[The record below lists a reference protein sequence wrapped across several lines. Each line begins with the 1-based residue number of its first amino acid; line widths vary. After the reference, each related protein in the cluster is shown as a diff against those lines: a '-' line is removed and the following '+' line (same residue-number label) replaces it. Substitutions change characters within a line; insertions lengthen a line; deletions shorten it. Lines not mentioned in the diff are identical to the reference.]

1 MPAELSVAV
10 GERELREG
18 CRGCFRGSGGPY
30 REGDKR
36 DKDRGFRG
44 GHECHRARI
53 PRLRRHGGADN
64 AAVPGRVVLH
74 MRKGQGRGNTGRGA
88 GDDSAVHHR
97 SGGGA
102 QRSGVLGYGELH
114 GPRERQERAGKGNFR
129 HDGEADKRTRAPR
142 RAGKVRKAGEPRVT
156 RDEFIEGNLP
166 LVHKLAN
173 RFRGRGVEYEEL
185 YAAGCVGLV
194 KAVDRFEPER
204 GLCFSTYAV
213 PVILGEIRRLF
224 RDGGSVKIS
233 RSLKELSVKAAR
245 LRDQLSANG
254 EPRISDIAQ
263 ALGVT
268 PEEAAE
274 ALCAGIP
281 PVSLDHGGED
291 GEPLP
296 VPSASGED
304 ALIDRLALRQ
314 CLSELSGE
322 DREIL
327 MLRYFRRK
335 TQSETA
341 QILGMTQVMVSRRE
355 RKLLKELR
363 EQLV

>member
-1 MPAELSVAV
+1 M
-10 GERELREG
+10 
-18 CRGCFRGSGGPY
+18 
-30 REGDKR
+30 
-36 DKDRGFRG
+36 
-44 GHECHRARI
+44 
-53 PRLRRHGGADN
+53 
-64 AAVPGRVVLH
+64 
-74 MRKGQGRGNTGRGA
+74 
-88 GDDSAVHHR
+88 
-97 SGGGA
+97 
-102 QRSGVLGYGELH
+102 
-114 GPRERQERAGKGNFR
+114 
-129 HDGEADKRTRAPR
+129 
-142 RAGKVRKAGEPRVT
+142 T

-335 TQSETA
+335 TQCETA
-341 QILGMTQVMVSRRE
+341 QILGMTRVMVSRRE

>member
-1 MPAELSVAV
+1 M
-10 GERELREG
+10 
-18 CRGCFRGSGGPY
+18 
-30 REGDKR
+30 
-36 DKDRGFRG
+36 
-44 GHECHRARI
+44 
-53 PRLRRHGGADN
+53 
-64 AAVPGRVVLH
+64 
-74 MRKGQGRGNTGRGA
+74 
-88 GDDSAVHHR
+88 
-97 SGGGA
+97 
-102 QRSGVLGYGELH
+102 
-114 GPRERQERAGKGNFR
+114 
-129 HDGEADKRTRAPR
+129 
-142 RAGKVRKAGEPRVT
+142 T

-204 GLCFSTYAV
+204 RLCFSTYAV

-335 TQSETA
+335 TQCETA

>member
-1 MPAELSVAV
+1 M
-10 GERELREG
+10 
-18 CRGCFRGSGGPY
+18 
-30 REGDKR
+30 
-36 DKDRGFRG
+36 
-44 GHECHRARI
+44 
-53 PRLRRHGGADN
+53 
-64 AAVPGRVVLH
+64 
-74 MRKGQGRGNTGRGA
+74 
-88 GDDSAVHHR
+88 
-97 SGGGA
+97 
-102 QRSGVLGYGELH
+102 
-114 GPRERQERAGKGNFR
+114 
-129 HDGEADKRTRAPR
+129 
-142 RAGKVRKAGEPRVT
+142 T

-254 EPRISDIAQ
+254 EPRISDIAK

-314 CLSELSGE
+314 CLSELSVE

-335 TQSETA
+335 TQCETA

>member
-1 MPAELSVAV
+1 M
-10 GERELREG
+10 
-18 CRGCFRGSGGPY
+18 
-30 REGDKR
+30 
-36 DKDRGFRG
+36 
-44 GHECHRARI
+44 
-53 PRLRRHGGADN
+53 
-64 AAVPGRVVLH
+64 
-74 MRKGQGRGNTGRGA
+74 
-88 GDDSAVHHR
+88 
-97 SGGGA
+97 
-102 QRSGVLGYGELH
+102 
-114 GPRERQERAGKGNFR
+114 
-129 HDGEADKRTRAPR
+129 
-142 RAGKVRKAGEPRVT
+142 T

-185 YAAGCVGLV
+185 HAAGCVGLV

>member
-1 MPAELSVAV
+1 M
-10 GERELREG
+10 
-18 CRGCFRGSGGPY
+18 
-30 REGDKR
+30 
-36 DKDRGFRG
+36 
-44 GHECHRARI
+44 
-53 PRLRRHGGADN
+53 
-64 AAVPGRVVLH
+64 
-74 MRKGQGRGNTGRGA
+74 
-88 GDDSAVHHR
+88 
-97 SGGGA
+97 
-102 QRSGVLGYGELH
+102 
-114 GPRERQERAGKGNFR
+114 
-129 HDGEADKRTRAPR
+129 
-142 RAGKVRKAGEPRVT
+142 T

-245 LRDQLSANG
+245 VRDQLSANG

-263 ALGVT
+263 ALRVT

-314 CLSELSGE
+314 CLSELSVE

-335 TQSETA
+335 TQCETA

>member
-1 MPAELSVAV
+1 M
-10 GERELREG
+10 
-18 CRGCFRGSGGPY
+18 
-30 REGDKR
+30 
-36 DKDRGFRG
+36 
-44 GHECHRARI
+44 
-53 PRLRRHGGADN
+53 
-64 AAVPGRVVLH
+64 
-74 MRKGQGRGNTGRGA
+74 
-88 GDDSAVHHR
+88 
-97 SGGGA
+97 
-102 QRSGVLGYGELH
+102 
-114 GPRERQERAGKGNFR
+114 
-129 HDGEADKRTRAPR
+129 
-142 RAGKVRKAGEPRVT
+142 T

-291 GEPLP
+291 GEPMP

>member
-1 MPAELSVAV
+1 M
-10 GERELREG
+10 
-18 CRGCFRGSGGPY
+18 
-30 REGDKR
+30 
-36 DKDRGFRG
+36 
-44 GHECHRARI
+44 
-53 PRLRRHGGADN
+53 
-64 AAVPGRVVLH
+64 
-74 MRKGQGRGNTGRGA
+74 
-88 GDDSAVHHR
+88 
-97 SGGGA
+97 
-102 QRSGVLGYGELH
+102 
-114 GPRERQERAGKGNFR
+114 
-129 HDGEADKRTRAPR
+129 
-142 RAGKVRKAGEPRVT
+142 T

-233 RSLKELSVKAAR
+233 RRLKELSVKAAR
-245 LRDQLSANG
+245 VRDQLSANG

-335 TQSETA
+335 TQCETA
-341 QILGMTQVMVSRRE
+341 QILGMTQVMVCRRE

>member
-1 MPAELSVAV
+1 M
-10 GERELREG
+10 
-18 CRGCFRGSGGPY
+18 
-30 REGDKR
+30 
-36 DKDRGFRG
+36 
-44 GHECHRARI
+44 
-53 PRLRRHGGADN
+53 
-64 AAVPGRVVLH
+64 
-74 MRKGQGRGNTGRGA
+74 
-88 GDDSAVHHR
+88 
-97 SGGGA
+97 
-102 QRSGVLGYGELH
+102 
-114 GPRERQERAGKGNFR
+114 
-129 HDGEADKRTRAPR
+129 
-142 RAGKVRKAGEPRVT
+142 T
-156 RDEFIEGNLP
+156 RDEFIESNLP

-194 KAVDRFEPER
+194 KAADRFEPER

-245 LRDQLSANG
+245 VRDQLAANG

-274 ALCAGIP
+274 ALCAGVP

-327 MLRYFRRK
+327 LLRYFRRK
-335 TQSETA
+335 TQCETA

>member
-1 MPAELSVAV
+1 M
-10 GERELREG
+10 
-18 CRGCFRGSGGPY
+18 
-30 REGDKR
+30 
-36 DKDRGFRG
+36 
-44 GHECHRARI
+44 
-53 PRLRRHGGADN
+53 
-64 AAVPGRVVLH
+64 
-74 MRKGQGRGNTGRGA
+74 
-88 GDDSAVHHR
+88 
-97 SGGGA
+97 
-102 QRSGVLGYGELH
+102 
-114 GPRERQERAGKGNFR
+114 
-129 HDGEADKRTRAPR
+129 
-142 RAGKVRKAGEPRVT
+142 T

-224 RDGGSVKIS
+224 RVKIS

-335 TQSETA
+335 TQCETA

>member
-1 MPAELSVAV
+1 M
-10 GERELREG
+10 
-18 CRGCFRGSGGPY
+18 
-30 REGDKR
+30 
-36 DKDRGFRG
+36 
-44 GHECHRARI
+44 
-53 PRLRRHGGADN
+53 
-64 AAVPGRVVLH
+64 
-74 MRKGQGRGNTGRGA
+74 
-88 GDDSAVHHR
+88 
-97 SGGGA
+97 
-102 QRSGVLGYGELH
+102 
-114 GPRERQERAGKGNFR
+114 
-129 HDGEADKRTRAPR
+129 
-142 RAGKVRKAGEPRVT
+142 T

-233 RSLKELSVKAAR
+233 RSLKALSVKAAR
-245 LRDQLSANG
+245 VRDQLSANG

-335 TQSETA
+335 TQCETA